1 MTNDTDRLE
10 NEAESHRSRVDS
22 TLDELR
28 DRFSVGQIVDEVSS
42 YLKEGQGSD
51 MARNLGRQVR
61 DNPLALGLIGA
72 GIAWLF
78 TGESA
83 RAEGRHLKG
92 RYDQWREDREYDE
105 RFDGVFPAGS
115 EPVGG
120 YRSGVSDP
128 SARGA
133 SAVSPRPSPYPVTG
147 GASRP
152 SVGDGSSSS
161 SSSSGPGMTDKAK
174 AAASSAGASVSD
186 AAGRAG
192 STISGAAGS
201 ARDTAARLGHDASD
215 AAWRAEEAAA
225 RRAREAGRG
234 IYRAGRSAR
243 RTFLDTLYEEP
254 LIMGGVALALGAA
267 VGAALPSTRR
277 EDELVGAARDRMRDE
292 AYAYGQDAVERA
304 GHVAEKA
311 YEAASEEAEKKG
323 LMPKGGA
330 GGETLA
336 EKASDVANAAAGAAK
351 SEAKKEG
358 LS

>member
-1 MTNDTDRLE
+1 MSNDTDRLE
-10 NEAESHRSRVDS
+10 HEAESHRSRVDS

-78 TGESA
+78 TGDSA

-92 RYDQWREDREYDE
+92 RYDQWREDRDYD
-105 RFDGVFPAGS
+105 RFDEAFPPGS
-115 EPVGG
+115 HTDGG
-120 YRSGVSDP
+120 SRTSSSDP
-128 SARGA
+128 LARGTTP
-133 SAVSPRPSPYPVTG
+133 VSPRPSPYPVTG

-152 SVGDGSSSS
+152 SVGDTSSSG
-161 SSSSGPGMTDKAK
+161 SSGPGLTDKAK

-186 AAGRAG
+186 AASRAG
-192 STISGAAGS
+192 SSISDAAGS
-201 ARDTAARLGHDASD
+201 ARDTAARLGSDASE

-277 EDELVGAARDRMRDE
+277 EDELMGSARDRMRDE
-292 AYAYGQDAVERA
+292 AYAYGKDAVDRA

-311 YEAASEEAEKKG
+311 YEAASEEADKKG
-323 LMPKGGA
+323 LKPTGGT

-336 EKASDVANAAAGAAK
+336 EKASDVAKAAAEAAK

>member
-1 MTNDTDRLE
+1 MSNDTDRLE
-10 NEAESHRSRVDS
+10 HEAESHRSRVDS

-78 TGESA
+78 TGDSA

-92 RYDQWREDREYDE
+92 RYDQWRDDRDYDE
-105 RFDGVFPAGS
+105 RFDGAFSGGSQPA
-115 EPVGG
+115 GG
-120 YRSGVSDP
+120 YRAGTSEPLSRGTSSG
-128 SARGA
+128 
-133 SAVSPRPSPYPVTG
+133 SPRPNPYPVTG

-152 SVGDGSSSS
+152 SVGGSGTSGSD
-161 SSSSGPGMTDKAK
+161 GPGMTDKAK

-186 AAGRAG
+186 AASRAG
-192 STISGAAGS
+192 SSISDAASS
-201 ARDTAARLGHDASD
+201 ARDTAARLGHDASE

-277 EDELVGAARDRMRDE
+277 EDELMGSARDKMRDE
-292 AYAYGQDAVERA
+292 AYAYGQDTVERA

-311 YEAASEEAEKKG
+311 YEAASNEADKKG

-330 GGETLA
+330 AGETLA
-336 EKASDVANAAAGAAK
+336 EKASGIAKAAADAAK

>member
-1 MTNDTDRLE
+1 MSNDTDRLE

-78 TGESA
+78 TGDSA

-92 RYDQWREDREYDE
+92 RYDQWRDDGEYDRSDE
-105 RFDGVFPAGS
+105 AFPLGS
-115 EPVGG
+115 EPAVGSPASA
-120 YRSGVSDP
+120 YDP
-128 SARGA
+128 STRGTA
-133 SAVSPRPSPYPVTG
+133 PVSPRPSPYPVTG

-152 SVGDGSSSS
+152 SIGGAASSD
-161 SSSSGPGMTDKAK
+161 SSGPGMTDKAK

-186 AAGRAG
+186 AASRAG
-192 STISGAAGS
+192 SAISGAAGS
-201 ARDTAARLGHDASD
+201 ARDTATRLGSDASE

-234 IYRAGRSAR
+234 LYRAGRGAR

-277 EDELVGAARDRMRDE
+277 EDELMGSARDKMRDE
-292 AYAYGQDAVERA
+292 AYAYGQDTVERA

-311 YEAASEEAEKKG
+311 YEAASEEADKKG

-336 EKASDVANAAAGAAK
+336 EKASDVAKAAAGAAK

>member
-1 MTNDTDRLE
+1 MSNDTDRLE

-78 TGESA
+78 TGDSA
-83 RAEGRHLKG
+83 RAEGRHLRG
-92 RYDQWREDREYDE
+92 RYDQWRDDREYDRSDE
-105 RFDGVFPAGS
+105 AFPLGS
-115 EPVGG
+115 EPVVGSQAG
-120 YRSGVSDP
+120 AYDP
-128 SARGA
+128 STRGTA
-133 SAVSPRPSPYPVTG
+133 PVSPRPSPYPVTG

-152 SVGDGSSSS
+152 SIGDADASG
-161 SSSSGPGMTDKAK
+161 SSGPGMTDKAK
-174 AAASSAGASVSD
+174 AAASSAGTSVSD
-186 AAGRAG
+186 AASRAG
-192 STISGAAGS
+192 SAISGAAGS
-201 ARDTAARLGHDASD
+201 ARDTAARLGSDASD

-234 IYRAGRSAR
+234 IYRAGRGAR

-277 EDELVGAARDRMRDE
+277 EDELMGSARDKMRDE
-292 AYAYGQDAVERA
+292 AYAYGQDTVERA

-311 YEAASEEAEKKG
+311 YEAASEEADKKG

-336 EKASDVANAAAGAAK
+336 EKASDVAKTAAGAAK

-358 LS
+358 LT